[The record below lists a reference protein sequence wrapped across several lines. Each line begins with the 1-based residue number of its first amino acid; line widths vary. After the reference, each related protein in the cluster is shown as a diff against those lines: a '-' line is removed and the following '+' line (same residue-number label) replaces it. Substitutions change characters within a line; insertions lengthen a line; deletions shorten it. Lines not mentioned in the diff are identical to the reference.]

1 MSEINITVN
10 GNVATDPKHI
20 VGISGKPRTT
30 FRLAST
36 ARKRQGDGTYADGPT
51 SFLNV
56 TCFDI
61 LAINAAACVTKGQP
75 VVVTGVLTV
84 RDWEADGRSGREADL
99 VARTLGHDLRWGQ
112 ATFARS
118 ERSRPATVPEVTA
131 HESAA

>member
-30 FRLAST
+30 FRLASN
-36 ARKRQGDGTYADGPT
+36 ARKRQGDGSYVDGPT

-61 LAINAAACVTKGQP
+61 LAINAAACVLKGHP

-112 ATFARS
+112 AAFARPD
-118 ERSRPATVPEVTA
+118 RSRTSEPATA
-131 HESAA
+131 HEPAA